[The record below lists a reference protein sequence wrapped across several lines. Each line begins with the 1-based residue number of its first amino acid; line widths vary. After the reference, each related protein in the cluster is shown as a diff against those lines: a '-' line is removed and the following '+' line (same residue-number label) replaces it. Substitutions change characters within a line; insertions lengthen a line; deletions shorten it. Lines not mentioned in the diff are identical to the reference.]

1 MKLYEVKTAAV
12 TVEDGR
18 PAGWRHAAWTIS
30 EERAN
35 EIAQDLKKD
44 IMNRTMWW
52 LDTAKELDGTPRVV
66 VEYWGVITE

>member
-30 EERAN
+30 EEKAN
-35 EIAQDLKKD
+35 EIATNLKKE
-44 IMNRTMWW
+44 IMDRTMWW
-52 LDTAKELDGTPRVV
+52 IDTAKEPDGTPRVV
-66 VEYWGVITE
+66 VEYKGIITE

>member
-18 PAGWRHAAWTIS
+18 PNGWRHVAWTIS
-30 EERAN
+30 EEKAN

-44 IMNRTMWW
+44 IMSRTAWW
-52 LDTAKELDGTPRVV
+52 IDTAKEPDGTPRVV
-66 VEYWGVITE
+66 VEDKGVITE